1 MFMLIAI
8 IAATIMATDPDG
20 DTKDLY
26 VRLGEPKMETC
37 EYRIHVGNDGQWTS
51 HLTRIYSIEGVT
63 SEDAKDFEQMLIEQ
77 ATGSG
82 AHSFMGSN
90 VGKNRRQCV
99 SKGKGDDTLK
109 LASLLVNVFED
120 DKCDFF
126 RWDSESFEW
135 KFIRHDGHSPP
146 REEKKTFG
154 EFASGLAL
162 DIVFSTVLDAAFD
175 EELLQKGVK
184 PSELESLLA
193 EMPKY
198 QLVLTTDGKITA
210 DSPAEVNEDGKTMTL
225 DLSKFLSDPP
235 EKWSIRIDGL

>member
-8 IAATIMATDPDG
+8 IAAKLIATDPDG
-20 DTKDLY
+20 DTNDIY
-26 VRLGEPKMETC
+26 TRLGCPKMEIC
-37 EYRIHVGNDGQWTS
+37 DYRIHLGKGGEWTT
-51 HLTRIYSIEGVT
+51 HLTQIYSIDGVT
-63 SEDAKDFEQMLIEQ
+63 SEDAKDFEQTLIAQ
-77 ATGSG
+77 ATESG
-82 AHSFMGSN
+82 AHSFSRSN
-90 VGKNRRQCV
+90 IGKNRRQCV

-135 KFIRHDGHSPP
+135 KFICNDGHSPP
-146 REEKKTFG
+146 PEEKKTFG
-154 EFASGLAL
+154 EFASGVAL
-162 DIVFSTVLDAAFD
+162 DIIFSTVLVAAFED
-175 EELLQKGVK
+175 ELVQKGVK
-184 PSELESLLA
+184 RSELESLLA

-210 DSPAEVNEDGKTMTL
+210 DSPAEVSEDGKTMTL
-225 DLSKFLSDPP
+225 DLSKFLTDPP